1 MFPGRICV
9 GCGTGNPNSDSQLGL
24 FSPALITTSLLGNL
38 GQTTGLFCSIFFL
51 GEMGLARLAYL
62 PFTKYK

>member
-9 GCGTGNPNSDSQLGL
+9 GYGTVNLSCESKLEL

-38 GQTTGLFCSIFFL
+38 GQMTRLFCSIFFP

-62 PFTKYK
+62 PFMKYK